1 MPKDT
6 FIITLPPQ
14 QLRQLQGWNVTPA
27 HLAYRIGRGPHLLRA
42 GGTAL
47 PSGGLMV
54 VDNKGFDGMGAAGPF
69 CQEVIRECLS
79 RGFTGVVLDF
89 EGRLPPLVQM
99 AVQLEDG
106 LSRRGMALYVPEA
119 YGHCTHHARV
129 MIPSALSGGSLATR
143 LEEAGEHF
151 GRDRIVLALQKTA
164 EDFCLPSPT
173 GSGVPLDGKE
183 LGDRM
188 AKLRPSVFYSGEL
201 CARYFTYMS
210 RENGA
215 HFVLFDDG
223 DTLRRKMEVARKL
236 GITVFMAPWAEAA
249 EHTDQLGLQRLPPPP
264 VKKSR

>member
-69 CQEVIRECLS
+69 CQEVIRECLA
-79 RGFTGVVLDF
+79 RGFTGVILDF

-129 MIPSALSGGSLATR
+129 MIPSALSGGSLAAR

-164 EDFCLPSPT
+164 EDFCLPSPRAAASLWT
-173 GSGVPLDGKE
+173 ERSLGSGWQSFGP
-183 LGDRM
+183 R
-188 AKLRPSVFYSGEL
+188 YSTPES
-201 CARYFTYMS
+201 CAP
-210 RENGA
+210 
-215 HFVLFDDG
+215 
-223 DTLRRKMEVARKL
+223 
-236 GITVFMAPWAEAA
+236 GISPT
-249 EHTDQLGLQRLPPPP
+249 
-264 VKKSR
+264 